1 MKTATNIH
9 RFNSQDARD
18 REREAERDLE
28 LYGISDYDG
37 RSRVALGGGIPTY
50 PAWMDSLDI

>member
-1 MKTATNIH
+1 MLET
-9 RFNSQDARD
+9 
-18 REREAERDLE
+18 EREVERDLE